1 MADSAVIHQRVPAR
15 TRALSLGGVIAG
27 HVLLAI
33 GLVLA
38 VQIPHLI
45 EPPVVQVSLVPAFSL
60 PPQPR
65 AARPKPERSP
75 PPTAPQIAPRLGKIV
90 GPEKVA
96 PLVIPAAPIDA
107 EARARLLAAPFAP
120 KDGVTQ
126 GLRATGGC
134 DDADEMKLTG
144 AERERCRQHTHDLRA
159 NAPVYAVG
167 PADPKKRA
175 YLDAQAAK
183 NEAHR
188 LRMEAPPPPPTV
200 GCATDSRFSNLGFS
214 CVP

>member
-1 MADSAVIHQRVPAR
+1 MR
-15 TRALSLGGVIAG
+15 TRALSLGVVIVG

-45 EPPVVQVSLVPAFSL
+45 APPPIEVSLVPPL
-60 PPQPR
+60 PLPAPPR
-65 AARPKPERSP
+65 AAPARPAPSP
-75 PPTAPQIAPRLGKIV
+75 SRPQPQIAPRLGRIV
-90 GPEKVA
+90 GPERPA
-96 PLVIPAAPIDA
+96 PLPIPAAPVDA

-120 KDGVTQ
+120 KEGAAR
-126 GLRATGGC
+126 GLRTTGGC

-144 AERERCRQHTHDLRA
+144 EEREKCRQHTHDLRA

-167 PADPKKRA
+167 PSDPKKRA

-188 LRMEAPPPPPTV
+188 KAMEAPPSPPTV

>member
-1 MADSAVIHQRVPAR
+1 LVDTAVIAQRVPVR
-15 TRALSLGGVIAG
+15 TRALSLGVVIAG

-45 EPPVVQVSLVPAFSL
+45 APPPIQVSLVPAL
-60 PPQPR
+60 PLPMQPRAVRPRPAPPPSRPQPR
-65 AARPKPERSP
+65 V
-75 PPTAPQIAPRLGKIV
+75 APRLGKIV
-90 GPEKVA
+90 GPENPT
-96 PLVIPAAPIDA
+96 PLAIPAAPVDA

-120 KDGVTQ
+120 KEGAAR
-126 GLRATGGC
+126 GLRTTGGC

-144 AERERCRQHTHDLRA
+144 EERERCRQRTHDLRA
-159 NAPVYAVG
+159 DAPVYAVG
-167 PADPKKRA
+167 PSDPKKRA

-188 LRMEAPPPPPTV
+188 LRMEAPPSPPTV